1 MKRLCIVLFL
11 TVLLTGFTFSAVAAD
26 VTLTITVNGEGT
38 TDPAPGVH
46 TYIKGTKVTVT
57 AYPADG
63 WEFVNWTGSLTS
75 TDNPVTIRLNKSK
88 TLTANFTYSGPPM
101 YTLTTSVVGEGTV
114 TPAGATQYESGTI
127 VDVSADPAENWV
139 FDHWEGALSGST
151 NPTTILMDGDKSVT
165 GVFTEEVPPP
175 DPHMALYNYVMA
187 PDPNYAWNQYATES
201 QFLYTNYFIDMTS
214 QQWRTAEEVD
224 RPIWQHYLI
233 LTVGWFTGDTCI
245 ILIDGGSN
253 GGEPPTTG
261 DPTIGQASFAYG
273 FPVADLKQIPNQ
285 PLMFADEPGV
295 YRSEDDMLAY
305 SFDKYI
311 VTKDETWNGH
321 LPMAK
326 ASVRGMDTVQA
337 HSSNIDD
344 FLVVGASKRGWTA
357 WLVAALDDAR
367 IIGYVPIVI
376 PILNIEPQMDHHW
389 ESYGF
394 YSSAVQPYADFDL
407 FCRLKTEP
415 GAEDWL
421 LIEDPYTYLPTSSTI
436 ADKPKLLINASGD
449 QFFMPDSLQYYWGDI
464 PGPGTKHVR
473 IIPNASHGM
482 EEGDSFEQALYTA
495 LAWGTKVDD
504 GAAQPVYDWTVDANG
519 ITMTTGSTP
528 SGGVVMWQATNPTAR
543 DFRVETIGTVWTSSP
558 LYDQGG
564 NTYVG
569 YCDPPAEGW
578 TAYFVQVDF
587 GNDEKY
593 TSEIVITP
601 DILPFAGTH
610 CL

>member
-1 MKRLCIVLFL
+1 MKRLGMLLLVA
-11 TVLLTGFTFSAVAAD
+11 VLLTGFSATAAT
-26 VTLTITVNGEGT
+26 VKLTMMAVGGQGT
-38 TDPAPGVH
+38 TNPASPGV
-46 TYIKGTKVTVT
+46 YNYTKNTNAVVT
-57 AYPADG
+57 AYPAGG
-63 WEFVNWTGSLTS
+63 WAFVNWTGSVTS
-75 TDNPVTIRLNKSK
+75 TNNPLTIKMNNNK
-88 TLTANFTYSGPPM
+88 TLTAHFTQTVPT
-101 YTLTTSVVGEGTV
+101 YTLTTSVVGRGTV
-114 TPAGATQYESGTI
+114 TPAGTTQYQSGTVVPI
-127 VDVSADPAENWV
+127 SATPADQFSQ
-139 FDHWEGALSGST
+139 FDHWEGSLSGST
-151 NPTTILMDGDKSVT
+151 NPTTITMNSNKSVT
-165 GVFTEEVPPP
+165 GVFIELPN
-175 DPHMALYNYVMA
+175 PHMALENYVNA
-187 PDPNYAWNQYATES
+187 PDPNYAWNQYATETAM
-201 QFLYTNYFIDMTS
+201 FYTNYFIDMTS

-233 LTVGWFTGDTCI
+233 LTKGWFVGNTCI

-253 GGEPPTTG
+253 GGTPPTTG
-261 DPTIGQASFAYG
+261 DPAIGQASFAYG
-273 FPVADLKQIPNQ
+273 FPVADLKQVPNE

-295 YRSEDDMLAY
+295 YRSEDDILAY

-311 VTKDETWNGH
+311 VTGDETWNGH

-337 HSSNIDD
+337 HSSSIVD
-344 FLVVGASKRGWTA
+344 FLVVGASKRGWTT
-357 WLVAALDDAR
+357 WLVAALDDPR

-376 PILNIEPQMDHHW
+376 PILNIELQMDHHW

-421 LIEDPYTYLPTSSTI
+421 LIEDPYTYLGTSSTI
-436 ADKPKLLINASGD
+436 ANKPKLLINASGD
-449 QFFMPDSLQYYWGDI
+449 QFFMPDSLQYYWNDI

-482 EEGDSFEQALYTA
+482 EEGDSFNQALYTA

-504 GAAQPVYDWTVDANG
+504 GAAQPVYNWTVDANG
-519 ITMTTGSTP
+519 ITVTCGSTP
-528 SGGVVMWQATNPTAR
+528 SGGAVMWQATNPTAR
-543 DFRVETIGTVWTSSP
+543 DFRVETIGTVWTSSA
-558 LYDQGG
+558 LINQGN

-569 YCDPPAEGW
+569 YCPPPAEGW